1 MQSNGVT
8 VNNLLLP
15 LLLLLPKVDREM
27 TSYSGERQGK
37 RDEAGR
43 AKGEETGSQQGERA
57 NIFIGKH
64 KLQSF
69 LYTPDL

>member
-8 VNNLLLP
+8 VNNLLL
-15 LLLLLPKVDREM
+15 LLLLKVDREM
-27 TSYSGERQGK
+27 TSYSGETQGK
-37 RDEAGR
+37 GNEVGR
-43 AKGEETGSQQGERA
+43 AEGEETGSQQGERA

>member
-8 VNNLLLP
+8 VNNLLL
-15 LLLLLPKVDREM
+15 LLLLLKVDREM

-37 RDEAGR
+37 GNEVGR
-43 AKGEETGSQQGERA
+43 AEGEETGSLQGERA

>member
-8 VNNLLLP
+8 VNNLLL
-15 LLLLLPKVDREM
+15 LLLLLKVDREM

-37 RDEAGR
+37 ENEVGR
-43 AKGEETGSQQGERA
+43 AEGEETGSQQGERA

>member
-8 VNNLLLP
+8 VNNLP
-15 LLLLLPKVDREM
+15 LLLRLKVDREM
-27 TSYSGERQGK
+27 TSYMGERQK
-37 RDEAGR
+37 SIERER
-43 AKGEETGSQQGERA
+43 GSQRGERA

>member
-1 MQSNGVT
+1 MQSNGVA
-8 VNNLLLP
+8 VNNLP
-15 LLLLLPKVDREM
+15 LLLLKVDREM
-27 TSYSGERQGK
+27 TSYMGERQQKREREREREVSSWGK
-37 RDEAGR
+37 
-43 AKGEETGSQQGERA
+43 RA